1 MAAAG
6 AVASRYLRS
15 AVQPRLIVAGADFV
29 VALDP
34 LPVIARVTSIA
45 EDHQGR
51 IPPALQVELAR
62 YAAHRDGP
70 VVAPWPAGAGPFDIG
85 EFVVTLW
92 ERAPNRPVS
101 PESVGRAL
109 RRFHEC
115 ITDFPG
121 SLPSFDPRPTVRRIA
136 ADLPPTDHA
145 TAAVLLAG
153 CDSCVIPDL
162 PRQPLHG
169 DAHAGNALG
178 GWSEPLWTDL
188 EYACVGPIEWDLA
201 SAAHQATVLGRR
213 VPETRAL
220 LSAYGDDAAGR
231 STVLADL
238 VGLHMAAQTAA
249 AVVARPDL
257 RTLADQRLEWVRRR
271 LG

>member
-115 ITDFPG
+115 IDFFIELIVLTG
-121 SLPSFDPRPTVRRIA
+121 QGLLGASSF
-136 ADLPPTDHA
+136 
-145 TAAVLLAG
+145 VL
-153 CDSCVIPDL
+153 
-162 PRQPLHG
+162 
-169 DAHAGNALG
+169 
-178 GWSEPLWTDL
+178 TDL
-188 EYACVGPIEWDLA
+188 TSRLISDRLG
-201 SAAHQATVLGRR
+201 GRR
-213 VPETRAL
+213 V
-220 LSAYGDDAAGR
+220 
-231 STVLADL
+231 
-238 VGLHMAAQTAA
+238 
-249 AVVARPDL
+249 
-257 RTLADQRLEWVRRR
+257 
-271 LG
+271 